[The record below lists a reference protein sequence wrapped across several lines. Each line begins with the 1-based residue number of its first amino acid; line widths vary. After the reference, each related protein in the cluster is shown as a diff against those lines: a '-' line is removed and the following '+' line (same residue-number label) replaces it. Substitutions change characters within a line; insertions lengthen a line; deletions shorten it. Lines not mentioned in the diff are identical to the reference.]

1 MNWNPVSAVVDT
13 VASLAVKYFPSKQDQ
28 EKFTADLYAQTA
40 SLQLQHDRITQQ
52 QEEEIT
58 KRWQADAQ
66 SDSWLAKNTRP
77 LMLWALFGM
86 TVFVDVCAIF
96 NLGKPLS
103 DAYTSLLNQAFL
115 AALGAYFVVRGVEK
129 VAKSKYSS

>member
-1 MNWNPVSAVVDT
+1 MAEIYT
-13 VASLAVKYFPSKQDQ
+13 
-28 EKFTADLYAQTA
+28 QTA
-40 SLQLQHDRITQQ
+40 SVQLEHDKITQQ
-52 QEEEIT
+52 QEEEVT
-58 KRWQADAQ
+58 KRWQADMS

-77 LMLWALFGM
+77 MMLWALFGM

-96 NLGKPLS
+96 AVGKPLP
-103 DAYTSLLNQAFL
+103 DGYISLLNQAFL